1 MKFKQN
7 EQPAEKEGMS
17 KELYDKFIEL
27 IQMEVDKLSFI
38 SSAKLYFYSTGQ
50 MNYKKFFK
58 HLHKNCE
65 ELKHCLIG
73 FLINQMEDIPSF
85 TIPKLDID
93 FKDDIEPFKKMAEYE
108 DTFIEKLNDIITQA
122 YNDKNWQAFHYLLKK
137 LDGIDHICCR
147 ALAAVEHGADV
158 LQLCEQPSKE
168 K

>member
-7 EQPAEKEGMS
+7 EQPVEKEGMS

-38 SSAKLYFYSTGQ
+38 SSVKFYFYNTGQ
-50 MNYKKFFK
+50 MNYNKFFK
-58 HLHKNCE
+58 CLYKNCE

-73 FLINQMEDIPSF
+73 FLINQMEDVPSF
-85 TIPKLDID
+85 TIPKLNID

-108 DTFIEKLNDIITQA
+108 DTFVEKLNGIITQA
-122 YNDKNWQAFHYLLKK
+122 YDDKNWQAFHYLLKK

-147 ALAAVEHGADV
+147 ALAAVEHGADI

>member
-7 EQPAEKEGMS
+7 EQSVEKEGMS

-38 SSAKLYFYSTGQ
+38 SSVKFYFYNTGQ

-58 HLHKNCE
+58 CLYKNCE

-73 FLINQMEDIPSF
+73 FLINQMEDVPSF
-85 TIPKLDID
+85 TIPKLNID

-108 DTFIEKLNDIITQA
+108 DTFVEKLNGIITQA
-122 YNDKNWQAFHYLLKK
+122 YDDKNWQAFHYLLKK

-147 ALAAVEHGADV
+147 ALAAVEHGADI

>member
-1 MKFKQN
+1 MRFKQS
-7 EQPAEKEGMS
+7 EQPVEKEGMS

-38 SSAKLYFYSTGQ
+38 SSAKFYFYNTGQ

-58 HLHKNCE
+58 HLYKNCE

-85 TIPKLDID
+85 TIPKLNID
-93 FKDDIEPFKKMAEYE
+93 FKEDIEPFKKMAEYE
-108 DTFIEKLNDIITQA
+108 DTFVEKLNDIITQA

-147 ALAAVEHGADV
+147 ALAAVEHGADI

>member
-7 EQPAEKEGMS
+7 EQPVEKGGMS

-38 SSAKLYFYSTGQ
+38 SSAKFYFYNTGQ

-58 HLHKNCE
+58 CLYKNCE
-65 ELKHCLIG
+65 ELKYCLIG

-147 ALAAVEHGADV
+147 ALAAVEHGADI